1 MWVLWGMGRD
11 CEGENFLE
19 FQASSVWGWKVAKW
33 KTNAMSAVKR
43 KMLMLVEA
51 QGELPWSRTKILVV
65 TSYSVV
71 QMLRFLTMA
80 RVVLQDMGRTEG
92 RACFSKGG
100 SAESRPSL
108 SCRSRTRIRRQC
120 FLLVDL
126 ESQFVYTVLLTVE
139 SFYFQ
144 PANYVFI
151 FVVTV
156 WQFFVQ
162 LVLRSPLPL
171 EPVGY
176 SCWCNCSCNFCAG
189 LRNTVHYLL
198 RNHCC

>member
-1 MWVLWGMGRD
+1 MNQRR
-11 CEGENFLE
+11 E
-19 FQASSVWGWKVAKW
+19 FQQKRPWNMRTSEVLEQEYTLCLKVFQYSVWKRFNCK
-33 KTNAMSAVKR
+33 KTLAFEIPLIQR
-43 KMLMLVEA
+43 
-51 QGELPWSRTKILVV
+51 P
-65 TSYSVV
+65 
-71 QMLRFLTMA
+71 
-80 RVVLQDMGRTEG
+80 DMGRTEG

-100 SAESRPSL
+100 SAESSPSL
-108 SCRSRTRIRRQC
+108 SCRSRTRIQRQC

>member
-1 MWVLWGMGRD
+1 
-11 CEGENFLE
+11 
-19 FQASSVWGWKVAKW
+19 
-33 KTNAMSAVKR
+33 
-43 KMLMLVEA
+43 
-51 QGELPWSRTKILVV
+51 
-65 TSYSVV
+65 
-71 QMLRFLTMA
+71 
-80 RVVLQDMGRTEG
+80 MGRTEG
-92 RACFSKGG
+92 RACFFEVGD
-100 SAESRPSL
+100 AESSPSL
-108 SCRSRTRIRRQC
+108 CYQARTRIRRQC
-120 FLLVDL
+120 SLLVDL
-126 ESQFVYTVLLTVE
+126 ESQFVYTVLFTVE

-144 PANYVFI
+144 PADYVFI

-198 RNHCC
+198 RNHCCYITTVCIVNTTVPCLKKLQWLYNMWMHLFLFMKCSTAAGFFCIS

>member
-1 MWVLWGMGRD
+1 MGRD
-11 CEGENFLE
+11 CEGENIWE
-19 FQASSVWGWKVAKW
+19 FQTSTVWGWVVAKW
-33 KTNAMSAVKR
+33 KTASAVKR
-43 KMLMLVEA
+43 KMLMLTEA
-51 QGELPWSRTKILVV
+51 PGVLPW
-65 TSYSVV
+65 YSVV
-71 QMLRFLTMA
+71 QMLRLLTMVH
-80 RVVLQDMGRTEG
+80 VVLQDMGRTEG

-100 SAESRPSL
+100 SAESSPSL
-108 SCRSRTRIRRQC
+108 SCRSRTWIWRQC

>member
-1 MWVLWGMGRD
+1 MWVFLGMGRD
-11 CEGENFLE
+11 CEGENILG
-19 FQASSVWGWKVAKW
+19 FQTSPLWGWMVAKGE
-33 KTNAMSAVKR
+33 TSAVSAVKR
-43 KMLMLVEA
+43 KMLLLAEA
-51 QGELPWSRTKILVV
+51 QGVLPWRRMKMWMISDSAVPVLP
-65 TSYSVV
+65 
-71 QMLRFLTMA
+71 FLTMV
-80 RVVLQDMGRTEG
+80 RVALQDMGRTEG
-92 RACFSKGG
+92 RACCSKGG
-100 SAESRPSL
+100 SAEGSPSP